1 MNRRLSVVRPEAA
14 RRSPSRRPFA
24 EPEGSVPYA
33 ELHVHSAYSF
43 LDGASLPAD
52 LVARACELELQAL
65 AVTDHGGFPGVV
77 QLASAARAAGLPAV
91 IGTEL
96 TLLSED
102 RSAQADPP
110 GEHIVLL
117 ARDPEGYRRLSRTV
131 GEAMLASGE
140 KNRAR
145 YELEDLAA
153 ASGGNWMVL
162 SGCRKGG
169 VRRALEGLKG
179 QGAEGPR
186 GGFRLEGAGSR
197 GRADGRIADG
207 FGIAGSSAIAGGRR
221 HGGFNPGAS
230 ASSGPSPALWD
241 VDAAVERVRRLE
253 SLFGKGNVAVEL
265 TNSGAPLDRE
275 RCRALVETA
284 KRAGVPYLATGNVHY
299 ARPRDRDVAD
309 VFAATRAR
317 TTLEEIDPFLPAN
330 GSHLRSGAQMLSLHR
345 DHPEAVAEAARIGAE
360 CAFDLALVA
369 PNLPDFPVPEGH
381 TEASWLRCVTRE
393 RALERY
399 GPRSSN
405 PRAWE
410 VIDHELDVIVGLGF
424 PGYFLIVCEIVD
436 FCRSRGI
443 WCQGRGSSAN
453 SAVCFA
459 LGITAV
465 DAVRHKMLF
474 ERFLFPGRSGPPDI
488 DVDIESDRREEVIQ
502 HVYERYGRKC
512 AAQVANTI
520 SYRPRSAIRDAAK
533 ALGYEEGQVEA
544 WLRSVEHKVPAK
556 ADASGSAGYEPAGYE
571 ADVPAAVADLASR
584 MHRLPRHLGIHTGGM
599 VLCDRPVIDVCP
611 AGWARMPGRTVLQ
624 WDKDDCAEAGL
635 VKFDLLG
642 LGMLTALRKSYTQL
656 TDAGIAGS
664 DGKPLGLHNLP
675 QEDPRVYALLQA
687 ADTVGVFQV
696 ESRAQMATLPRLRPE
711 CFYDIVIEVALIR
724 PGPIQGDAV
733 SPYLARRRGREPV
746 TYPHPLTKPAL
757 EKTLGVPLF
766 QEQLMQI
773 AIDVAGFTPAQAD
786 RLRKAMGAKRS
797 HERMSE
803 LKSELYSG
811 MAAKGVP
818 SGVREEIYD
827 KLDAFA
833 EFGFPESHSFSFAYL
848 VYASAWLKV
857 HFPEHFYAGILAAQ
871 PMGFYSPQSLVA
883 DARRHGVHVA
893 SPCVVSSSGEASV
906 RKRDAAECDAAKH
919 GGAKG
924 DGERGETECDES
936 KRSDG
941 AAASARLV
949 DPHGDLEV
957 CLGLDS
963 VRRLGAAAASRIL
976 EARRDAPFADA
987 ADMARRARL
996 GRGQLEALAAAGAL
1010 RALGMGR
1017 REGIWAAQALADKT
1031 VQGKGWYQ
1039 PALPGTESI
1048 GPAPALGEMTE
1059 QEAAIADISSTGV
1072 SAGSYPTQFLRGELA
1087 GRGILKISD
1096 LGEAPVGKRVRVAG
1110 VVTHRQRPWTAT
1122 GVTFI
1127 SLEDETG
1134 ILNVVCSTGLWDRYR
1149 HVARRSQGLVVRGM
1163 VERGDDAMNF
1173 VADALEPLALPV
1185 QAKSRDFR

>member
-1 MNRRLSVVRPEAA
+1 MNRRLSVVRPGAA
-14 RRSPSRRPFA
+14 RHSPSGRPFA
-24 EPEGSVPYA
+24 EPEGAVPYA

-169 VRRALEGLKG
+169 VRRALEGLEG
-179 QGAEGPR
+179 QGAEGSR
-186 GGFRLEGAGSR
+186 GGLPLEGAGSR
-197 GRADGRIADG
+197 ERADCL
-207 FGIAGSSAIAGGRR
+207 GIAGSPGIAGGRR
-221 HGGFNPGAS
+221 NSGFNPGAS
-230 ASSGPSPALWD
+230 AFSGPSPALWD
-241 VDAAVERVRRLE
+241 VDAAVEQVRRLE
-253 SLFGKGNVAVEL
+253 SLFGKENVAVEL

-284 KRAGVPYLATGNVHY
+284 NRAGVPYLATGNVHY

-330 GSHLRSGAQMLSLHR
+330 GSHLRSGEQMLSLHR

-369 PNLPDFPVPEGH
+369 PDLPDFPVPEGH
-381 TEASWLRCVTRE
+381 TEASWLRCLTRE
-393 RALERY
+393 RALKRY

-474 ERFLFPGRSGPPDI
+474 ERFLSPGRSGPPDI

-556 ADASGSAGYEPAGYE
+556 ADVGGSAGYEPAGYE

-584 MHRLPRHLGIHTGGM
+584 MQRLPRHLGIHTGGM

-664 DGKPLGLHNLP
+664 DGNPLGLHNLP

-818 SGVREEIYD
+818 PGVREEIYD

-893 SPCVVSSSGEASV
+893 SPCVVRSLGEVSV
-906 RKRDAAECDAAKH
+906 RKRGAAERDVAKC
-919 GGAKG
+919 G
-924 DGERGETECDES
+924 GERAEMECDEPECG
-936 KRSDG
+936 DG
-941 AAASARLV
+941 AAASTRLV

-957 CLGLDS
+957 RLGLDS
-963 VRRLGAAAASRIL
+963 VRGLGAAAVSRIL
-976 EARRDAPFADA
+976 KARQGAPFTDA

-1010 RALGMGR
+1010 QALGVGR

-1039 PALPGTESI
+1039 PTLPGTESI
-1048 GPAPALGEMTE
+1048 GTAPALDEMTE

-1072 SAGSYPTQFLRGELA
+1072 SAGSYPTQFLRGDLA
-1087 GRGILKISD
+1087 GRGILKVSD
-1096 LGEAPVGKRVRVAG
+1096 LGEAPVGERVRVAG

-1149 HVARRSQGLVVRGM
+1149 QVARRSQGLVVRGM
-1163 VERGDDAMNF
+1163 VERGDGAMNF

>member
-153 ASGGNWMVL
+153 ASGGNWVVL

-186 GGFRLEGAGSR
+186 GGFRLEGAGSC

-207 FGIAGSSAIAGGRR
+207 FGIAGSSGIAGGRR

-230 ASSGPSPALWD
+230 ASSGPSPAPWD

-474 ERFLFPGRSGPPDI
+474 ERFLSPGRSGPPDI

-556 ADASGSAGYEPAGYE
+556 ADAGGSAGYE

-924 DGERGETECDES
+924 GGERGETECDES

-957 CLGLDS
+957 RLGLDS

-1163 VERGDDAMNF
+1163 VERGDDATNF

>member
-1 MNRRLSVVRPEAA
+1 MNRRLSVVRPGAA
-14 RRSPSRRPFA
+14 RHSPSKRPFA
-24 EPEGSVPYA
+24 EPEGAVPYA

-43 LDGASLPAD
+43 LDGASLPSD
-52 LVARACELELQAL
+52 LVARACELDLQAL

-77 QLASAARAAGLPAV
+77 QLASAARSAGLPAV

-169 VRRALEGLKG
+169 VRRALERVER
-179 QGAEGPR
+179 QGAEG
-186 GGFRLEGAGSR
+186 SR
-197 GRADGRIADG
+197 
-207 FGIAGSSAIAGGRR
+207 
-221 HGGFNPGAS
+221 GGFNPGAS
-230 ASSGPSPALWD
+230 AFSGPSPALWD
-241 VDAAVERVRRLE
+241 VGAAVERVRRLE

-284 KRAGVPYLATGNVHY
+284 NRAGVPYLATGNVHY

-317 TTLEEIDPFLPAN
+317 STLEEIDPFLPAN
-330 GSHLRSGAQMLSLHR
+330 GSHLRSGEQMLSLHR

-369 PNLPDFPVPEGH
+369 PALPDFPVPEGH
-381 TEASWLRCVTRE
+381 TEASWLRCVTSE

-474 ERFLFPGRSGPPDI
+474 ERFLSPGRSGPPDI

-556 ADASGSAGYEPAGYE
+556 ADAGAGYEPAGYE

-584 MHRLPRHLGIHTGGM
+584 MQRLPRHLGIHPGGM

-611 AGWARMPGRTVLQ
+611 AGWARTPGRTVLQ

-642 LGMLTALRKSYTQL
+642 LGMLTALRKSYTRL
-656 TDAGIAGS
+656 TDAGITGS

-711 CFYDIVIEVALIR
+711 CFYDIVIEVALVR

-818 SGVREEIYD
+818 PGVREEIYD

-893 SPCVVSSSGEASV
+893 SPCVVRSLGEASV
-906 RKRDAAECDAAKH
+906 RKRDAAERD
-919 GGAKG
+919 GAKC
-924 DGERGETECDES
+924 DGERAETECDEPECG
-936 KRSDG
+936 DG
-941 AAASARLV
+941 SAASTRLV

-957 CLGLDS
+957 RLGLDS
-963 VRRLGAAAASRIL
+963 VRGLGAAAVSRIL
-976 EARRDAPFADA
+976 KARRDAPFADA

-996 GRGQLEALAAAGAL
+996 RRGQLEALAAAGAL

-1048 GPAPALGEMTE
+1048 GTAPALDEMTE

-1087 GRGILKISD
+1087 GRGVLKISD

-1134 ILNVVCSTGLWDRYR
+1134 ILNVVCSTGLWDRCR
-1149 HVARRSQGLVVRGM
+1149 QVARSSQGLVVRGM

>member
-1 MNRRLSVVRPEAA
+1 
-14 RRSPSRRPFA
+14 
-24 EPEGSVPYA
+24 
-33 ELHVHSAYSF
+33 
-43 LDGASLPAD
+43 
-52 LVARACELELQAL
+52 
-65 AVTDHGGFPGVV
+65 
-77 QLASAARAAGLPAV
+77 
-91 IGTEL
+91 
-96 TLLSED
+96 
-102 RSAQADPP
+102 
-110 GEHIVLL
+110 
-117 ARDPEGYRRLSRTV
+117 
-131 GEAMLASGE
+131 
-140 KNRAR
+140 
-145 YELEDLAA
+145 
-153 ASGGNWMVL
+153 
-162 SGCRKGG
+162 
-169 VRRALEGLKG
+169 
-179 QGAEGPR
+179 
-186 GGFRLEGAGSR
+186 
-197 GRADGRIADG
+197 
-207 FGIAGSSAIAGGRR
+207 
-221 HGGFNPGAS
+221 
-230 ASSGPSPALWD
+230 
-241 VDAAVERVRRLE
+241 
-253 SLFGKGNVAVEL
+253 
-265 TNSGAPLDRE
+265 
-275 RCRALVETA
+275 
-284 KRAGVPYLATGNVHY
+284 
-299 ARPRDRDVAD
+299 
-309 VFAATRAR
+309 
-317 TTLEEIDPFLPAN
+317 
-330 GSHLRSGAQMLSLHR
+330 MLSLHR

-474 ERFLFPGRSGPPDI
+474 ERFLSPGRSGPPDI

-556 ADASGSAGYEPAGYE
+556 ADVGGSAGYEPAGYE

-584 MHRLPRHLGIHTGGM
+584 MQRLPRHLGIHTGGM

-811 MAAKGVP
+811 MASKGVP
-818 SGVREEIYD
+818 PGVREEIYD

-893 SPCVVSSSGEASV
+893 SPCVVRSLGEASV
-906 RKRDAAECDAAKH
+906 RKRGAAERDVAKC
-919 GGAKG
+919 G
-924 DGERGETECDES
+924 GERAEMECDEPECG
-936 KRSDG
+936 DG
-941 AAASARLV
+941 AAASTRLV

-957 CLGLDS
+957 RLGLDS
-963 VRRLGAAAASRIL
+963 VRGLGAAAVSRIL
-976 EARRDAPFADA
+976 KARQGAPFTDA

-1010 RALGMGR
+1010 QALGVGR

-1039 PALPGTESI
+1039 PTLPGTESI
-1048 GPAPALGEMTE
+1048 GTAPALDEMTE

-1072 SAGSYPTQFLRGELA
+1072 SAGSYPTQFLRGDLA
-1087 GRGILKISD
+1087 GRGILKVSD

-1149 HVARRSQGLVVRGM
+1149 QVARRSQGLVVRGM
-1163 VERGDDAMNF
+1163 VERGDGAMNF
-1173 VADALEPLALPV
+1173 VADALEPLVLPV

>member
-1 MNRRLSVVRPEAA
+1 MNRRLSVVRPGAA
-14 RRSPSRRPFA
+14 RHSPSGRPFA
-24 EPEGSVPYA
+24 EPEGAVPYA

-77 QLASAARAAGLPAV
+77 QLASAARTAGLPAV

-169 VRRALEGLKG
+169 VRRALEGLEG

-186 GGFRLEGAGSR
+186 GGLPLEGAGSR
-197 GRADGRIADG
+197 ERADCL
-207 FGIAGSSAIAGGRR
+207 GIAGSPGIAGGRR
-221 HGGFNPGAS
+221 NSGFNPGAS
-230 ASSGPSPALWD
+230 AFSGPSPALWD
-241 VDAAVERVRRLE
+241 VDAAVEQVRRLE

-284 KRAGVPYLATGNVHY
+284 NRAGIPYLATGNVHY

-330 GSHLRSGAQMLSLHR
+330 GSHLRSGEQMLSLHR

-369 PNLPDFPVPEGH
+369 PDLPDFPVPEGH
-381 TEASWLRCVTRE
+381 TEASWLRCLTRE
-393 RALERY
+393 RALKRY

-474 ERFLFPGRSGPPDI
+474 ERFLSPGRSGPPDI

-556 ADASGSAGYEPAGYE
+556 ADVGGSAGYEPAGYE

-584 MHRLPRHLGIHTGGM
+584 MQRLPRHLGIHTGGM

-811 MAAKGVP
+811 MASKGVP
-818 SGVREEIYD
+818 PGVREEIYD

-893 SPCVVSSSGEASV
+893 SPCVVRSLGEASV
-906 RKRDAAECDAAKH
+906 RKRGAAERDVAKC
-919 GGAKG
+919 G
-924 DGERGETECDES
+924 GERAEMECDEPECG
-936 KRSDG
+936 DG
-941 AAASARLV
+941 AAASTRLV

-957 CLGLDS
+957 RLGLDS
-963 VRRLGAAAASRIL
+963 VRGLGAAAVSRIL
-976 EARRDAPFADA
+976 KARQGAPFTDA
-987 ADMARRARL
+987 ADMARRAQL

-1010 RALGMGR
+1010 QALGVGR

-1039 PALPGTESI
+1039 PTLPGTESI
-1048 GPAPALGEMTE
+1048 GTAPALDEMTE
-1059 QEAAIADISSTGV
+1059 QEVAIADISSTGV
-1072 SAGSYPTQFLRGELA
+1072 SAGSYPTQFLRGDLA
-1087 GRGILKISD
+1087 GRGILKVSD

-1149 HVARRSQGLVVRGM
+1149 QVARRSQGLVVRGM
-1163 VERGDDAMNF
+1163 VERGDGAMNF
-1173 VADALEPLALPV
+1173 VADALEPLVLPV

>member
-1 MNRRLSVVRPEAA
+1 MPD
-14 RRSPSRRPFA
+14 
-24 EPEGSVPYA
+24 VPYA
-33 ELHVHSAYSF
+33 ELHAHSAYSF
-43 LDGASLPAD
+43 LDGASLPEE
-52 LVARACELELQAL
+52 LVERACELGLRAL
-65 AVTDHGGFPGVV
+65 ALTDHDGFPGAVR
-77 QLASAARAAGLPAV
+77 LAEAARRTGLPVAF
-91 IGTEL
+91 GTEL
-96 TLLSED
+96 SLGPDARTA
-102 RSAQADPP
+102 RADPP
-110 GEHIVLL
+110 GERILLL
-117 ARDPEGYRRLSRTV
+117 ARDAQGYRRLSRTV
-131 GEAMLASGE
+131 GLAMLAAG
-140 KNRAR
+140 RRGAAH
-145 YELEDLAA
+145 YDLEALAE
-153 ASGGNWMVL
+153 ASRGAWMVL
-162 SGCRKGG
+162 TGCRKSG
-169 VRRALEGLKG
+169 VNRALEGNESG
-179 QGAEGPR
+179 RGPR
-186 GGFRLEGAGSR
+186 NPREWDLEAAAR
-197 GRADGRIADG
+197 EVEALIA
-207 FGIAGSSAIAGGRR
+207 
-221 HGGFNPGAS
+221 
-230 ASSGPSPALWD
+230 
-241 VDAAVERVRRLE
+241 
-253 SLFGKGNVAVEL
+253 LFGQENVAVEL
-265 TNSGAPLDRE
+265 TNDGAPLDRE
-275 RCRALVETA
+275 RCAALAEVAE
-284 KRAGVPYLATGNVHY
+284 RAGVPCLATGNVHC
-299 ARPRDRDVAD
+299 AEAADRPVAD
-309 VFAATRAR
+309 VLAATRAR
-317 TTLEEIDPFLPAN
+317 TDLDGLEHRLPAN
-330 GSHLRSGAQMLSLHR
+330 RSYLRSGARMLALHR
-345 DHPEAVAEAARIGAE
+345 DHPEAVAAAARIGAE

-369 PNLPDFPVPEGH
+369 PDLPDFPVPEGH
-381 TEASWLRCVTRE
+381 TEASWLRCLTRE
-393 RALERY
+393 RALKRY
-399 GPRSSN
+399 GPRLSN

-474 ERFLFPGRSGPPDI
+474 ERFLSPGRSGPPDI

-556 ADASGSAGYEPAGYE
+556 ADVGGSAGYEPAGYE

-584 MHRLPRHLGIHTGGM
+584 MQRLPRHLGIHTGGM

-664 DGKPLGLHNLP
+664 DGNPLGLHNLP

-818 SGVREEIYD
+818 PGVREEIYD

-857 HFPEHFYAGILAAQ
+857 HFPEHFYAGMLAAQ

-893 SPCVVSSSGEASV
+893 SPCVVRSLGEASV
-906 RKRDAAECDAAKH
+906 RKRGAAERDVAKC
-919 GGAKG
+919 G
-924 DGERGETECDES
+924 GERAKTECDEPECG
-936 KRSDG
+936 DG
-941 AAASARLV
+941 AAASTRLV

-957 CLGLDS
+957 RLGLDS
-963 VRRLGAAAASRIL
+963 VRGLGAAAVSRIL
-976 EARRDAPFADA
+976 KARQGAPFTDA

-1010 RALGMGR
+1010 QALGVGR

-1048 GPAPALGEMTE
+1048 GTAPALDEMTE

-1087 GRGILKISD
+1087 GRGVLKISD

-1149 HVARRSQGLVVRGM
+1149 QVARRSQGLVVRGM
-1163 VERGDDAMNF
+1163 VERGDGAMNF

>member
-1 MNRRLSVVRPEAA
+1 MSRRLSIVRPEKVM
-14 RRSPSRRPFA
+14 RSQWKSPSSVCP
-24 EPEGSVPYA
+24 GKVPYA
-33 ELHVHSAYSF
+33 ELHAHSAYSF
-43 LDGASLPAD
+43 LDGASLPED

-77 QLASAARAAGLPAV
+77 QLASAARKAGLPTV

-96 TLLSED
+96 TLVTED
-102 RSAQADPP
+102 RGAQADPP

-140 KNRAR
+140 KNCAR

-153 ASGGNWMVL
+153 VSGGHWLIL
-162 SGCRKGG
+162 SGCRKGSI
-169 VRRALEGLKG
+169 RRALEGADGK
-179 QGAEGPR
+179 PIS
-186 GGFRLEGAGSR
+186 RLGSR
-197 GRADGRIADG
+197 
-207 FGIAGSSAIAGGRR
+207 
-221 HGGFNPGAS
+221 
-230 ASSGPSPALWD
+230 LTEVWD
-241 VDAAVERVRRLE
+241 LDAAVECARRLG
-253 SLFGKGNVAVEL
+253 SLFGKENVAVEL

-275 RCRALVETA
+275 RCQALVEVA
-284 KRAGVPYLATGNVHY
+284 NRADIAYLATGNVHY

-317 TTLEEIDPFLPAN
+317 TTLEGIDPYLPAN
-330 GSHLRSGAQMLSLHR
+330 GSYLRSGKQMLSLHR
-345 DHPEAVAEAARIGAE
+345 DHPEAVSQAARIGAE

-381 TEASWLRCVTRE
+381 TEASWLRHITYE
-393 RALERY
+393 RALARY
-399 GPRSSN
+399 GPRSLN

-410 VIDHELDVIVGLGF
+410 VIDHELEVIVSLGF

-436 FCRSRGI
+436 FCRDEGI

-474 ERFLFPGRSGPPDI
+474 ERFLSPGRSGPPDI
-488 DVDIESDRREEVIQ
+488 DVDIESGRREEVIQ

-520 SYRPRSAIRDAAK
+520 AYRPRSAIRDAAK

-544 WLRSVEHKVPAK
+544 WLQSVEHKVPTK
-556 ADASGSAGYEPAGYE
+556 ADVGGPVRYEME
-571 ADVPAAVADLASR
+571 VPPTVADLASR
-584 MHRLPRHLGIHTGGM
+584 MQKLPRHLGIHTGGM

-611 AGWARMPGRTVLQ
+611 VGWARMPGRTVLQ

-642 LGMLTALRKSYTQL
+642 LGMLTALRISYTCL
-656 TDAGIAGS
+656 TDSGS
-664 DGKPLGLHNLP
+664 LGTDGKPLGLHNLP

-696 ESRAQMATLPRLRPE
+696 ESRAQMSTLPRLRPE

-733 SPYLARRRGREPV
+733 SPYLSRRRGREAV
-746 TYPHPLTKPAL
+746 TYPHPLAKPAL

-786 RLRKAMGAKRS
+786 RLRKAMSAKRS
-797 HERMSE
+797 HERMLE
-803 LKSELYSG
+803 LKNELCAG

-818 SGVREEIYD
+818 ASIREEIYE

-857 HFPEHFYAGILAAQ
+857 HHPEHFYAGILAAQ
-871 PMGFYSPQSLVA
+871 PMGFYSPQSLIA
-883 DARRHGVHVA
+883 DARRHGVCVA
-893 SPCVVSSSGEASV
+893 SPCVVRSEAAAGV
-906 RKRDAAECDAAKH
+906 RKRDGGEQDAKRGIQDEKNCMQGEKGF
-919 GGAKG
+919 GGDSGKRCG
-924 DGERGETECDES
+924 KDGEEHGQRV
-936 KRSDG
+936 RSLVSEPL
-941 AAASARLV
+941 SALV
-949 DPHGDLEV
+949 DPHDDLEV
-957 CLGLDS
+957 RLGLDS
-963 VRRLGAAAASRIL
+963 IRGLGASAVSKIL
-976 EARRDAPFADA
+976 EARKKAPFTGVADL
-987 ADMARRARL
+987 ARRARL
-996 GRGQLEALAAAGAL
+996 GREQLEVLAAAGAL
-1010 RALGMGR
+1010 RALGAGR
-1017 REGIWAAQALADKT
+1017 REGVWMAQALADRT
-1031 VQGKGWYQ
+1031 IHGRGWYQ
-1039 PALPGTESI
+1039 PTLPGTESI
-1048 GPAPALGEMTE
+1048 GTAPALADMTDE
-1059 QEAAIADISSTGV
+1059 ESAVADVSTTGV
-1072 SAGSYPTQFLRGELA
+1072 SVDSYPTQFLRNDLHR
-1087 GRGILKISD
+1087 RGIIKIAD
-1096 LGEAPVGKRVRVAG
+1096 LGEVPEGQRVRVAG
-1110 VVTHRQRPWTAT
+1110 IVTHRQRPWTAT
-1122 GVTFI
+1122 GITFI
-1127 SLEDETG
+1127 SLEDESG
-1134 ILNVVCSTGLWDRYR
+1134 ILNIVCSTGLWDRHR
-1149 HVARRSQGLVVRGM
+1149 NVARKSQGLVVRGM
-1163 VERGDDAMNF
+1163 VERGDDAMSF

-1185 QAKSRDFR
+1185 RVKSRDFR

>member
-1 MNRRLSVVRPEAA
+1 MNRRLSVVRPGAA
-14 RRSPSRRPFA
+14 RHSPSKRPFA
-24 EPEGSVPYA
+24 EPEGAVPYA

-43 LDGASLPAD
+43 LDGASLPSD
-52 LVARACELELQAL
+52 LVARACELDLQAL

-77 QLASAARAAGLPAV
+77 QLASAARSAGLPAV

-169 VRRALEGLKG
+169 VRRALERVER
-179 QGAEGPR
+179 QGAEG
-186 GGFRLEGAGSR
+186 SR
-197 GRADGRIADG
+197 
-207 FGIAGSSAIAGGRR
+207 
-221 HGGFNPGAS
+221 GGFNPGAS
-230 ASSGPSPALWD
+230 AFSGPSPALWD
-241 VDAAVERVRRLE
+241 VGAAVERVRRLE

-284 KRAGVPYLATGNVHY
+284 NRAGVPYLATGNVHY

-317 TTLEEIDPFLPAN
+317 STLEEIDPFLPAN
-330 GSHLRSGAQMLSLHR
+330 GSHLQSGEQMLSLHR

-369 PNLPDFPVPEGH
+369 PALPDFPVPEGH

-474 ERFLFPGRSGPPDI
+474 ERFLSPGRSGPPDI

-556 ADASGSAGYEPAGYE
+556 ADAGAGYEPAGYE

-584 MHRLPRHLGIHTGGM
+584 MQRLPRHLGIHPGGM

-611 AGWARMPGRTVLQ
+611 AGWARTPGRTVLQ

-642 LGMLTALRKSYTQL
+642 LGMLTALRKSYTRL
-656 TDAGIAGS
+656 TDAGITGS

-711 CFYDIVIEVALIR
+711 CFYDIVIEVALVR

-818 SGVREEIYD
+818 PGVREEIYD

-871 PMGFYSPQSLVA
+871 PMGFYSPQSLAA

-893 SPCVVSSSGEASV
+893 SSCVVRSLGEASV
-906 RKRDAAECDAAKH
+906 RKRDAAERD
-919 GGAKG
+919 GAKC
-924 DGERGETECDES
+924 DGERAETECDEPECG
-936 KRSDG
+936 DG
-941 AAASARLV
+941 AAASMQLV

-957 CLGLDS
+957 RLGLDS
-963 VRRLGAAAASRIL
+963 VRGLGAAAVSRIL
-976 EARRDAPFADA
+976 KARRDAPFADA

-996 GRGQLEALAAAGAL
+996 RRGQLEALAAAGAL

-1048 GPAPALGEMTE
+1048 GTAPALDEMTE

-1087 GRGILKISD
+1087 GRGVLKISD
-1096 LGEAPVGKRVRVAG
+1096 LREAPVGKRVRVAG

-1134 ILNVVCSTGLWDRYR
+1134 ILNVVCSTGLWDRCR
-1149 HVARRSQGLVVRGM
+1149 QVARSSQGLVVRGM

>member
-1 MNRRLSVVRPEAA
+1 MNRRLSVVRPGAA
-14 RRSPSRRPFA
+14 RHSPSKRPFA
-24 EPEGSVPYA
+24 EPKGAVPYA

-43 LDGASLPAD
+43 LDGASLPSD
-52 LVARACELELQAL
+52 LVARACELDLQAL

-77 QLASAARAAGLPAV
+77 QLASAARSAGLPAV

-169 VRRALEGLKG
+169 VRRALERVER
-179 QGAEGPR
+179 QGAEG
-186 GGFRLEGAGSR
+186 SR
-197 GRADGRIADG
+197 
-207 FGIAGSSAIAGGRR
+207 
-221 HGGFNPGAS
+221 GGFNPGAS
-230 ASSGPSPALWD
+230 AFFGPSPALWD
-241 VDAAVERVRRLE
+241 VGAAVERVRRLE

-284 KRAGVPYLATGNVHY
+284 NRAGVPYLATGNVHY

-317 TTLEEIDPFLPAN
+317 STLEEIDPFLPAN
-330 GSHLRSGAQMLSLHR
+330 GSHLRSGEQMLSLHR

-369 PNLPDFPVPEGH
+369 PALPDFPVPEGH

-474 ERFLFPGRSGPPDI
+474 ERFLSPGRSGPPDI

-556 ADASGSAGYEPAGYE
+556 ADAGAGYEPAGYE

-584 MHRLPRHLGIHTGGM
+584 MQRLPRHLGIHPGGM

-642 LGMLTALRKSYTQL
+642 LGMLTALRKSYTRL
-656 TDAGIAGS
+656 TDAGITGS

-711 CFYDIVIEVALIR
+711 CFYDIVIEVALVR

-818 SGVREEIYD
+818 PGVREEIYD

-893 SPCVVSSSGEASV
+893 SPCVVRSLGEASV
-906 RKRDAAECDAAKH
+906 RKRDAAERD
-919 GGAKG
+919 GAKC
-924 DGERGETECDES
+924 DGERAETECDEPECG
-936 KRSDG
+936 DG
-941 AAASARLV
+941 SAASMQLV

-957 CLGLDS
+957 RLGLDS
-963 VRRLGAAAASRIL
+963 VRGLGAAAVSRIL
-976 EARRDAPFADA
+976 KARRDAPFADA
-987 ADMARRARL
+987 ADMARRARMR
-996 GRGQLEALAAAGAL
+996 RGQLEALAAAGAL

-1048 GPAPALGEMTE
+1048 GTAPALDEMTE

-1087 GRGILKISD
+1087 GRGVLKISD

-1134 ILNVVCSTGLWDRYR
+1134 ILNVVCSTGLWDRCR
-1149 HVARRSQGLVVRGM
+1149 QVARSSQGLVVRGM

>member
-1 MNRRLSVVRPEAA
+1 MNRRLSVVRPGAA
-14 RRSPSRRPFA
+14 RHSPSKRPFA
-24 EPEGSVPYA
+24 EPEGAVPYA

-43 LDGASLPAD
+43 LDGASLPSD
-52 LVARACELELQAL
+52 LVARACELDLQAL

-77 QLASAARAAGLPAV
+77 QLASAARSAGLPAV

-169 VRRALEGLKG
+169 VRRALEGEER
-179 QGAEGPR
+179 QGAEG
-186 GGFRLEGAGSR
+186 SR
-197 GRADGRIADG
+197 
-207 FGIAGSSAIAGGRR
+207 
-221 HGGFNPGAS
+221 GGFNPGAS
-230 ASSGPSPALWD
+230 AFSGPSPALWD
-241 VDAAVERVRRLE
+241 VGAAVERVRRLE

-284 KRAGVPYLATGNVHY
+284 NRAGVPYLATGNVHY

-317 TTLEEIDPFLPAN
+317 STLEEIDPFLPAN
-330 GSHLRSGAQMLSLHR
+330 GSHLRSGEQMLSLHR

-369 PNLPDFPVPEGH
+369 PALPDFPVPEGH

-474 ERFLFPGRSGPPDI
+474 ERFLSPGRSGPPDI

-556 ADASGSAGYEPAGYE
+556 ADAGAGYEPAGYE

-584 MHRLPRHLGIHTGGM
+584 MQRLPRHLGIHPGGM

-611 AGWARMPGRTVLQ
+611 AGWARTPGRTVLQ

-642 LGMLTALRKSYTQL
+642 LGMLTALRKSYTRL
-656 TDAGIAGS
+656 TDAGITGS

-818 SGVREEIYD
+818 PGVREEIYD

-857 HFPEHFYAGILAAQ
+857 HFPEHFYAGMLAAQ

-893 SPCVVSSSGEASV
+893 SPCVVRSLGEASV
-906 RKRDAAECDAAKH
+906 RKRDAAERD
-919 GGAKG
+919 GAKC
-924 DGERGETECDES
+924 DGERAETECDEPECG
-936 KRSDG
+936 DG
-941 AAASARLV
+941 AAASTRLV

-957 CLGLDS
+957 RLGLDS
-963 VRRLGAAAASRIL
+963 VRGLGAAAVSRIL
-976 EARRDAPFADA
+976 KARRDAPFADA

-996 GRGQLEALAAAGAL
+996 RRGQLEALAAAGAL

-1048 GPAPALGEMTE
+1048 GTAPALDEMTE

-1087 GRGILKISD
+1087 GRGVLKISD

-1134 ILNVVCSTGLWDRYR
+1134 ILNVVCSTGLWDRCR
-1149 HVARRSQGLVVRGM
+1149 QVARSSQGLVVRGM

>member
-186 GGFRLEGAGSR
+186 GGFRLEGAGSS
-197 GRADGRIADG
+197 G
-207 FGIAGSSAIAGGRR
+207 IAGGRR

-230 ASSGPSPALWD
+230 ASSGPSPSLWD

-474 ERFLFPGRSGPPDI
+474 ERFLSPGRSGPPDI

-924 DGERGETECDES
+924 GGERGETECDES

-957 CLGLDS
+957 RLGLDS

>member
-1 MNRRLSVVRPEAA
+1 
-14 RRSPSRRPFA
+14 
-24 EPEGSVPYA
+24 
-33 ELHVHSAYSF
+33 
-43 LDGASLPAD
+43 
-52 LVARACELELQAL
+52 
-65 AVTDHGGFPGVV
+65 
-77 QLASAARAAGLPAV
+77 
-91 IGTEL
+91 
-96 TLLSED
+96 
-102 RSAQADPP
+102 
-110 GEHIVLL
+110 
-117 ARDPEGYRRLSRTV
+117 
-131 GEAMLASGE
+131 MLASGE

-153 ASGGNWMVL
+153 ASGGNWVVL

-186 GGFRLEGAGSR
+186 GGFRLEGAGSC

-207 FGIAGSSAIAGGRR
+207 FGIAGSSGIAGGRR

-230 ASSGPSPALWD
+230 ASSGPSPAPWD

-436 FCRSRGI
+436 FCRSRSI

-474 ERFLFPGRSGPPDI
+474 ERFLSPGRSGPPDI

-556 ADASGSAGYEPAGYE
+556 ADAGADYEPAGYE

-584 MHRLPRHLGIHTGGM
+584 MQRLPRHLGIHPGGM

-611 AGWARMPGRTVLQ
+611 AGWARTPGRTVLQ

-642 LGMLTALRKSYTQL
+642 LGMLTALRKSYTRL
-656 TDAGIAGS
+656 TDAGITGS

-811 MAAKGVP
+811 MASKGVP
-818 SGVREEIYD
+818 PGVREEIYD

-957 CLGLDS
+957 RLGLDS

-1134 ILNVVCSTGLWDRYR
+1134 ILNVVCSTGLWDRCR
-1149 HVARRSQGLVVRGM
+1149 QVARSSQGLVVRGM

>member
-1 MNRRLSVVRPEAA
+1 MNRRLSVVRLGAA
-14 RRSPSRRPFA
+14 RHSPSKRPFA
-24 EPEGSVPYA
+24 EPEGAVPYA

-43 LDGASLPAD
+43 LDGASLPSD
-52 LVARACELELQAL
+52 LVARACELDLQAL

-77 QLASAARAAGLPAV
+77 QLASAARSAGLPAV

-110 GEHIVLL
+110 GELIVLL

-169 VRRALEGLKG
+169 VRRALEGVER
-179 QGAEGPR
+179 QGAEG
-186 GGFRLEGAGSR
+186 S
-197 GRADGRIADG
+197 
-207 FGIAGSSAIAGGRR
+207 

-230 ASSGPSPALWD
+230 AFSGPSPALWD
-241 VDAAVERVRRLE
+241 VGAAVERVRRLE

-284 KRAGVPYLATGNVHY
+284 NRAGVSYLATGNVHY

-317 TTLEEIDPFLPAN
+317 STLEEIDPFLPAN
-330 GSHLRSGAQMLSLHR
+330 GSHLRSGEQMLSLHR

-369 PNLPDFPVPEGH
+369 PALPDFPVPEGH

-474 ERFLFPGRSGPPDI
+474 ERFLSPGRSGPPDI

-556 ADASGSAGYEPAGYE
+556 ADAGAGYEPAGYE

-584 MHRLPRHLGIHTGGM
+584 MQRLPRHLGIHPGGM

-611 AGWARMPGRTVLQ
+611 AGWARTPGRTVLQ

-642 LGMLTALRKSYTQL
+642 LGMLTALRKSYTRL
-656 TDAGIAGS
+656 TDAGITGS

-811 MAAKGVP
+811 MASKGVP
-818 SGVREEIYD
+818 SGVREEIYG

-857 HFPEHFYAGILAAQ
+857 HFPEHFYAGMLAAQ

-883 DARRHGVHVA
+883 DARRHGVQVA
-893 SPCVVSSSGEASV
+893 SPCVVRSLGEASV
-906 RKRDAAECDAAKH
+906 RKRDAAERD
-919 GGAKG
+919 GAKC
-924 DGERGETECDES
+924 DGERAETECDEPECG
-936 KRSDG
+936 DG
-941 AAASARLV
+941 AAASTRLV

-957 CLGLDS
+957 RLGLDS
-963 VRRLGAAAASRIL
+963 VRDLGAAAVSRIL
-976 EARRDAPFADA
+976 KARRDAPFADA

-996 GRGQLEALAAAGAL
+996 RRGQLEALAAAGAL

-1048 GPAPALGEMTE
+1048 GTAPALDEMTE

-1087 GRGILKISD
+1087 GRGVLKISD
-1096 LGEAPVGKRVRVAG
+1096 LGETPVGKRVRVAG

-1134 ILNVVCSTGLWDRYR
+1134 ILNVVCSTGLWDRCR
-1149 HVARRSQGLVVRGM
+1149 QVARSSQGLVVRGM

>member
-1 MNRRLSVVRPEAA
+1 MNRRLSVVRPGAA
-14 RRSPSRRPFA
+14 RHSPSKRPFA
-24 EPEGSVPYA
+24 EPEGAVPYA

-52 LVARACELELQAL
+52 LVARACELDLQAL

-77 QLASAARAAGLPAV
+77 QLASAARSAGLPAV

-169 VRRALEGLKG
+169 VRRALEGVER
-179 QGAEGPR
+179 QGTE
-186 GGFRLEGAGSR
+186 GSR
-197 GRADGRIADG
+197 
-207 FGIAGSSAIAGGRR
+207 
-221 HGGFNPGAS
+221 GGFNPGAS
-230 ASSGPSPALWD
+230 AFSGPSPALWD
-241 VDAAVERVRRLE
+241 VGAAVERVRRLE

-284 KRAGVPYLATGNVHY
+284 NRAGVPYLATGNVHY

-317 TTLEEIDPFLPAN
+317 STLEEIDPFLPAN
-330 GSHLRSGAQMLSLHR
+330 GSHLRSGEQMLSLHR

-369 PNLPDFPVPEGH
+369 PALPDFPVPEGH
-381 TEASWLRCVTRE
+381 TEASWLRCVTSE

-474 ERFLFPGRSGPPDI
+474 ERFLSPGRSGPPDI

-556 ADASGSAGYEPAGYE
+556 ADAGAGYEPAGYE

-584 MHRLPRHLGIHTGGM
+584 MQRLPRHLGIHPGGM

-611 AGWARMPGRTVLQ
+611 AGWARTPGRTVLQ

-642 LGMLTALRKSYTQL
+642 LGMLTALRKSYTRL
-656 TDAGIAGS
+656 TDAGITGS

-711 CFYDIVIEVALIR
+711 CFYDIVIEVALVR

-746 TYPHPLTKPAL
+746 TYPHPLAKPAL

-811 MAAKGVP
+811 MASKGVP
-818 SGVREEIYD
+818 PGVREEIYD

-883 DARRHGVHVA
+883 DARCHGVHVA
-893 SPCVVSSSGEASV
+893 SPCVVRSLGEASV
-906 RKRDAAECDAAKH
+906 RKRDAAERD
-919 GGAKG
+919 GAKC
-924 DGERGETECDES
+924 DGERAETECDEPECG
-936 KRSDG
+936 DG
-941 AAASARLV
+941 AAASTRLV

-957 CLGLDS
+957 RLGLDS
-963 VRRLGAAAASRIL
+963 VRGLGAAAVSRIL
-976 EARRDAPFADA
+976 KARRDAPFADA

-996 GRGQLEALAAAGAL
+996 RRGQLEALAAAGAL

-1017 REGIWAAQALADKT
+1017 REGIWVAQALADKT

-1048 GPAPALGEMTE
+1048 GTAPALDEMTE

-1087 GRGILKISD
+1087 ARGVLKISD

-1134 ILNVVCSTGLWDRYR
+1134 ILNVVCSTGLWDRCR
-1149 HVARRSQGLVVRGM
+1149 QVARSSQGLVVRGM